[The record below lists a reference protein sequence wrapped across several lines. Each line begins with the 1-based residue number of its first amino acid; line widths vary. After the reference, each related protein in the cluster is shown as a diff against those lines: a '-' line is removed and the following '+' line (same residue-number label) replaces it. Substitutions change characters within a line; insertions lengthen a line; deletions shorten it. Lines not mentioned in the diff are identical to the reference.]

1 MGVKSLF
8 DLGRKTAARAQSGC
22 AANIT
27 DFAADRRGVTSI
39 FFGLMIIA
47 ILFVAAVAIDYS
59 RLVTERARDQRALDA
74 AILAA
79 SNQLGME
86 NANVTGEVMAKA
98 YYAANRTQNPDS
110 EIKDVVLDSDKG
122 EISAKTSTDWHASL
136 LKAVETFFPGVGQDR
151 NVSVSG
157 KVARG
162 NGTTEIAL
170 VLDNSGSMSGS
181 YLSDLKTAAK
191 DLLEPV
197 FAGVEG
203 TDRVMVGVI
212 PFAASVNVGS
222 FYSGAS
228 WIDSGGASS
237 IHYENFSENRTRFQ
251 LFNDLGVNWAGCVEA
266 RPNGHDVTDAPAA
279 GGDTLFAPMFA
290 PDEPGDAGSSSLGYN
305 NSYIDDDG
313 GTCTPYERICKKY
326 SRRGNCTKWETVR
339 LPNPDAQARTCK
351 YANQPS
357 RSGAGP
363 NYMCTTQAVL
373 PLNSTKSSI
382 ETAIDAM
389 GANGNTNIK
398 EGVAWGWRVLSPS
411 LPFAEGRAYGTD
423 DNTKALILMTDGEN
437 YYDDESNHNK
447 SIYAAH
453 GYAAKGRVGTTHTR
467 TGYTNH
473 LNAQTRLACANA
485 KLEGIKIY
493 TVAFRL
499 ENDPNT
505 QALLRECASSDNEA
519 FAASN
524 GSALIQAFRN
534 IGRNISQIRISE

>member
-1 MGVKSLF
+1 MGVTSVF
-8 DLGRKTAARAQSGC
+8 DRGRETAVRGRRCSTAKRTG
-22 AANIT
+22 
-27 DFAADRRGVTSI
+27 FAADDSGVTSI

-59 RLVTERARDQRALDA
+59 RLITERSRDQRALDA

-86 NANVTGEVMAKA
+86 NGDVTGEVMAKA
-98 YYAANRTQNPDS
+98 FYAANRTQNPDS
-110 EIKDVVLDSDKG
+110 EIRDVNLDSSLG

-136 LKAVETFFPGVGQDR
+136 LKALESYFPGVGQDR
-151 NVSVSG
+151 NVSVSA
-157 KVARG
+157 KVNRG

-181 YLSDLKTAAK
+181 YLTDLKTAAK

-203 TDRVMVGVI
+203 TDRVLVGVV

-228 WIDSGGASS
+228 WIDGGGASS
-237 IHYENFSENRTRFQ
+237 VHYENVSETRTRFQ
-251 LFNDLGVNWAGCVEA
+251 LFNDLGVSWAGCVEA
-266 RPNGHDVTDAPAA
+266 RPNGYDVTDAPAS
-279 GGDTLFAPMFA
+279 GGDTLFVPMFA
-290 PDEPGDAGSSSLGYN
+290 PDEPGDAGSNNLGYN
-305 NSYIDDDG
+305 NSYINDDG
-313 GTCTPYERICKKY
+313 GTCTPYDRVCLNY
-326 SRRGNCTKWETVR
+326 SRRGNCTKWETIR
-339 LPNPDAQARTCK
+339 LPNPEAQARTCK
-351 YANQPS
+351 YANQPT

-363 NYMCTTQAVL
+363 NYMCTTQAIL

-389 GANGNTNIK
+389 QASGNTNIK

-411 LPFAEGRAYGTD
+411 LPFSEGRAYGTD

-437 YYDDESNHNK
+437 YYNDQNNHNK

-453 GYAAKGRVGTTHTR
+453 GYAANGRLGTTHTR
-467 TGYTNH
+467 AGYTSD
-473 LNAQTRLACANA
+473 LNEKTRQVCANA
-485 KLEGIKIY
+485 KNEGIRIY

-499 ENDPNT
+499 EDDPGT
-505 QALLRECASSDNEA
+505 QALLRECASSENEA